1 MASNQN
7 NNANSKLKGKFL
19 DQPVNHFYMLII
31 STSIL
36 IVLGLVM
43 VFSASSIHAIDTKGY
58 AFAVALRQFI
68 FLLLA
73 VPIAIYLAR
82 LSIEKWELIAKFGLV
97 ISIALVALVQIPGV
111 GKEVSGNRNWI
122 DLKVIDI
129 QPGEFTKLFL
139 ILWASLLLARKERV
153 QKMRFNAVA
162 LIAPGFIIVMAF
174 IMRGG
179 DLGTTSVIAAI
190 LAGLLFVSGV
200 DAKKMGLITAIF
212 SLALAVGIA
221 TSDYRRARFL
231 VFLNPFAPEDYKG
244 FGWQPAHSLLGLA
257 SGGVFGV
264 GLGGSRQKWGNLP
277 AAHTDFIF
285 SIIGEELGL
294 VGTCAVLI
302 LIGILIYSIFRIALK
317 AKDPFSRYATAG
329 IACWIGIQA
338 ILNIGTAISVL
349 PVVGVTLPL
358 VSYGGSA
365 LLTTIFALGFV
376 IGVSLRDK
384 DVSRELVRRFKDK

>member
-1 MASNQN
+1 
-7 NNANSKLKGKFL
+7 
-19 DQPVNHFYMLII
+19 MLLF
-31 STSIL
+31 SSSVL
-36 IVLGLVM
+36 VVLGLIM

-68 FLLLA
+68 FLLLGI
-73 VPIAIYLAR
+73 PTAIFLAR
-82 LSIEKWELIAKFGLV
+82 LPIERWELVAKFGLV
-97 ISIALVALVQIPGV
+97 LSIALVAIVLIPGV
-111 GKEVSGNRNWI
+111 GKEVNGNRNWI
-122 DLKVIDI
+122 DLKVIDV
-129 QPGEFTKLFL
+129 QPGEFAKFFL

-153 QKMRFNAVA
+153 QKMRINAIA
-162 LIAPGFIIVMAF
+162 LIAPGFIIVSAF

-200 DAKKMGLITAIF
+200 DSKKMALVTALL
-212 SLALAVGIA
+212 SLALAIGIA

-231 VFLNPFAPEDYKG
+231 VFLNPFAPEEYER

-277 AAHTDFIF
+277 EAHTDFIF
-285 SIIGEELGL
+285 SVIGEELGL
-294 VGTCAVLI
+294 VGTCAVLF
-302 LIGILIYSIFRIALK
+302 LIGTLIYSIFRISLK

-376 IGVSLRDK
+376 FGVALRDK